1 MFALGLLGGNSCQ
14 IEKRELKD
22 KEEKD
27 NYEGSLRKS
36 RILKLLMSIGKGKAG
51 DWENMI
57 K

>member
-1 MFALGLLGGNSCQ
+1 MFASGLLGGNSCE

-27 NYEGSLRKS
+27 NYESSLRKS
-36 RILKLLMSIGKGKAG
+36 RILKLEMFIGKGKARG
-51 DWENMI
+51 LRNMI

>member
-51 DWENMI
+51 D
-57 K
+57 